1 MQNAKKWV
9 EWHGKLIFT
18 IQKSV
23 HLVLN
28 IENAKSNTMTIVKS
42 VPYVMGLV
50 KSAKINILCMNLVQS
65 ATDHVKLV
73 KTNIS
78 MNLKTRKSDTSF
90 ALNAKFVTVA
100 EKN

>member
-1 MQNAKKWV
+1 MQNTKKWV
-9 EWHGKLIFT
+9 ERHGKLIFT
-18 IQKSV
+18 TQKSV

-28 IENAKSNTMTIVKS
+28 IENAKSNTMTIVQS
-42 VPYVMGLV
+42 VPNVMGLV

-65 ATDHVKLV
+65 ATDHVKIV

-78 MNLKTRKSDTSF
+78 MNLKMRKNDTSF
-90 ALNAKFVTVA
+90 ALNAKFVTVV